1 MITRLKQFI
10 FDRSDNERRVIT
22 NSLWLSFAELGS
34 RLARGGLAIV
44 AARMLGASGL
54 GTFSYAIALGGFLTF
69 FEDAGIG
76 MFVTRELTK
85 QHKDRRQL
93 AATALAL
100 KLSLLSLAIIA
111 YLVIGHAA
119 ASIPGAK
126 VLLPVI
132 ALVLIGDS
140 LREFF
145 FAITRAEQ
153 RIQLESVIKI
163 GTNLLVVAL
172 GVGFMLI
179 SPTPLS
185 LAWGYAT
192 GGMLGLVA
200 IFLVVRKHLPPFRGH
215 VSRGLMVHIFKAAW
229 PFTILAISN
238 IIIFNTDTLFIAHF
252 GTAADVGY
260 YGAAN
265 RLVQMFYVL
274 SSLFATVTFPVLV
287 QKSMRD
293 GIRSAMRK
301 SLVLMS
307 IVMIPLILIMTIG
320 APLIIKI
327 LFGVEYAPAAIILFI
342 LAFSYA
348 PIFIGGV
355 FNNAIFALDRQKH
368 FVLANVA
375 GMILNVL
382 LNIFLVPLLGG
393 SGAALAT
400 VVSLTLITVLTVIK
414 FYRQPSV

>member
-85 QHKDRRQL
+85 QHKDRHQL

-111 YLVIGHAA
+111 YLVIGHAT

-126 VLLPVI
+126 VLLPVV

-200 IFLVVRKHLPPFRGH
+200 IFLVVANIYNNTH
-215 VSRGLMVHIFKAAW
+215 AA
-229 PFTILAISN
+229 
-238 IIIFNTDTLFIAHF
+238 
-252 GTAADVGY
+252 
-260 YGAAN
+260 
-265 RLVQMFYVL
+265 
-274 SSLFATVTFPVLV
+274 
-287 QKSMRD
+287 
-293 GIRSAMRK
+293 RK
-301 SLVLMS
+301 SS
-307 IVMIPLILIMTIG
+307 
-320 APLIIKI
+320 
-327 LFGVEYAPAAIILFI
+327 
-342 LAFSYA
+342 
-348 PIFIGGV
+348 
-355 FNNAIFALDRQKH
+355 N
-368 FVLANVA
+368 
-375 GMILNVL
+375 
-382 LNIFLVPLLGG
+382 
-393 SGAALAT
+393 
-400 VVSLTLITVLTVIK
+400 
-414 FYRQPSV
+414 